1 MRRRREEKEMYTYH
15 DFALIQH
22 FLSTVL
28 YRETRHESSSSPS
41 TRDET
46 KAEER
51 GNFPEIE
58 RVLGGK
64 QSSH

>member
-1 MRRRREEKEMYTYH
+1 MRRRSEEKEMYTYH

-22 FLSTVL
+22 FVSSVL
-28 YRETRHESSSSPS
+28 YREIRYEYSSSPS

-58 RVLGGK
+58 RVLRGK
-64 QSSH
+64 QSSR

>member
-1 MRRRREEKEMYTYH
+1 MYTYH
-15 DFALIQH
+15 DFTLIQH

-41 TRDET
+41 TSDET
-46 KAEER
+46 EAEKR
-51 GNFPEIE
+51 GNFPEIK
-58 RVLGGK
+58 RVLRRK